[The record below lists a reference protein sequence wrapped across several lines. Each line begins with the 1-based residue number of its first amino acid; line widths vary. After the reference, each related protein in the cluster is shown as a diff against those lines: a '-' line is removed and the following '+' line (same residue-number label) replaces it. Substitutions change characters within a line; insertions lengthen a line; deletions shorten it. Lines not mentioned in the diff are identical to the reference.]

1 MSLLTNNAK
10 RAIGVIFLKR
20 KRERKESRRK
30 RVSNTREKKG
40 EEKGILMRR
49 GKEKR
54 KKMAYRGR
62 DLNPRVRRHNGLAI
76 HLPTRLGN
84 PGEKSE
90 IIFVFSIICS

>member
-1 MSLLTNNAK
+1 MDESFNEQCEESNWSYFFK
-10 RAIGVIFLKR
+10 KE
-20 KRERKESRRK
+20 ERKEGIE
-30 RVSNTREKKG
+30 EKKSWQHEG
-40 EEKGILMRR
+40 EEKGILVRR